1 MFMVPLGMQEAACA
15 IIGNEIG
22 AGNVSLA
29 KKYYKVV
36 STIAGTAILI
46 ISLACFFGR

>member
-1 MFMVPLGMQEAACA
+1 MQEAACA

-22 AGNVSLA
+22 AGNVNLA
-29 KKYYKVV
+29 KKYYKIV
-36 STIAGTAILI
+36 STIAGAALLV